1 MISSPSEKADI
12 KSRLVLYGIGA
23 LILFAGMTVL
33 GIIYD
38 IVKG

>member
-1 MISSPSEKADI
+1 MVSSPSEKADV

-23 LILFAGMTVL
+23 IILFAGVTIL
-33 GIIYD
+33 SIIYD